1 MRALLLCPKSATE
14 AASQGLAAD
23 EIMNAF
29 ITEIDIDSEPAA
41 CASALSTDGLQVVS
55 TEAIDLRCHDRN
67 HDLIFTEEGQAGPL
81 KHFTYTMEEEM
92 RGFYA
97 EGRCLI
103 VGLADDNGSPTD
115 ATMTFE
121 EASRLFRYAALEDQ
135 YATRTGPYLAYDEFY
150 NTSGE
155 AYELLEA
162 LPAHPDPAID
172 EAINAAMDAIGHAH
186 QLTFSGWM

>member
-14 AASQGLAAD
+14 AADQGLAAD

-29 ITEIDIDSEPAA
+29 ITEIDIESEPAA
-41 CASALSTDGLQVVS
+41 CAAALRIEGHQVVS

-81 KHFTYTMEEEM
+81 KHFTYAKDEEM
-92 RGFYA
+92 QGFFA

-103 VGLADDNGSPTD
+103 VGSADDTGTSTA
-115 ATMTFE
+115 ATMTVE

-135 YATRTGPYLAYDEFY
+135 YATRSGSYLAYDEFY

-155 AYELLEA
+155 SYELLEA
-162 LPAHPDPAID
+162 LPVHPDPAID
-172 EAINAAMDAIGHAH
+172 EAINAAMDALGHVH
-186 QLTFSGWM
+186 QLTFAGWM